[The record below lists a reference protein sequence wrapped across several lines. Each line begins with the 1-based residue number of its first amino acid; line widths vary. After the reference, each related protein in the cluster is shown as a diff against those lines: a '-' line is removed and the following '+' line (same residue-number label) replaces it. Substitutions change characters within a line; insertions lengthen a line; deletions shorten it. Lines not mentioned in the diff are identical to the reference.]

1 MKKVFIFDLFGTL
14 INTYEKEVYY
24 NMVREMAESLE
35 LDFEKFQVYW
45 NEETYDDRM
54 LGKFKDN
61 YENLMFISNK
71 YKLNLSDKNIE
82 KAVKI
87 RSAFTKKS
95 LMLYREDLIEMLEE
109 IKIRGYKLALISDCS
124 PDVPE
129 IWNEMEYSKFF
140 DEVVFSCSVKLKKP
154 DERIYNLV
162 LDKLGEKAEDCYYI
176 GDGGSFELT
185 GAKKVGMHPILIKS
199 LEDEKKDI
207 YKKYLDDFDDDRIYG
222 LRELEKYS

>member
-95 LMLYREDLIEMLEE
+95 LMLYREDLIELLEE

-140 DEVVFSCSVKLKKP
+140 DEAIFSCSVKLKKP
-154 DERIYNLV
+154 DEKIYNLV
-162 LDKLGEKAEDCYYI
+162 LDKLGEKAENCYYV

-207 YKKYLDDFDDDRIYG
+207 YKKYLDNFDGDRIYG
-222 LRELEKYS
+222 LKELEKYR